1 MKKNY
6 LALFFIILTGS
17 WLRLMG
23 VFSNSFAF
31 TYDVGRDM
39 LALFDIS
46 HFVHLP
52 FIGATTGL
60 PGIYYGPWWYYMLT
74 PFFFVSGGNPQFIAF
89 VMALVGIATVFLAYL
104 FGKKIGGEFLGFSF
118 AALTSVS
125 PIMISLSSQIWNPN
139 IAPFFG
145 LLTLIVL
152 EKIYSDKKTGL
163 INFFSLGMLL
173 TLAIDIEIVWG
184 LLFSFSIILSAFLIR
199 MFRFSLKE
207 IVVFFA
213 GCALIL
219 FPRILFEV
227 KNYFLMTKSL
237 FLFFGT
243 GTPRQASFIQAIPDR
258 TNIFLNQFVDTLA
271 SNNKAL
277 AVIEIIFILIC
288 ISLLYKRVN
297 QNIKDFIKTAGII
310 IGIFFLGTAFFSH
323 DIWPHY
329 LVGLPIFYIFL
340 FAISLD
346 LLRLRLKNLLVPSA
360 ILLIVFLFNF
370 NPISFIE
377 NFSKPLWEGD
387 ASVYRNQLAVVDY
400 VYKQASGRKFKYVV
414 YTPPVHDYTYQ
425 YLFKWYGS
433 GHYGYL
439 PSEGSNLAYFILEPD
454 NQYPKRLSDWLI
466 KREGDG
472 RIIKSQVVK
481 GGIIVQTRVNE

>member
-23 VFSNSFAF
+23 IFSNSFAF

-163 INFFSLGMLL
+163 INFF
-173 TLAIDIEIVWG
+173 
-184 LLFSFSIILSAFLIR
+184 
-199 MFRFSLKE
+199 
-207 IVVFFA
+207 
-213 GCALIL
+213 
-219 FPRILFEV
+219 
-227 KNYFLMTKSL
+227 
-237 FLFFGT
+237 
-243 GTPRQASFIQAIPDR
+243 
-258 TNIFLNQFVDTLA
+258 
-271 SNNKAL
+271 
-277 AVIEIIFILIC
+277 
-288 ISLLYKRVN
+288 
-297 QNIKDFIKTAGII
+297 
-310 IGIFFLGTAFFSH
+310 
-323 DIWPHY
+323 
-329 LVGLPIFYIFL
+329 
-340 FAISLD
+340 
-346 LLRLRLKNLLVPSA
+346 
-360 ILLIVFLFNF
+360 
-370 NPISFIE
+370 
-377 NFSKPLWEGD
+377 
-387 ASVYRNQLAVVDY
+387 
-400 VYKQASGRKFKYVV
+400 
-414 YTPPVHDYTYQ
+414 
-425 YLFKWYGS
+425 
-433 GHYGYL
+433 
-439 PSEGSNLAYFILEPD
+439 PSECY
-454 NQYPKRLSDWLI
+454 
-466 KREGDG
+466 
-472 RIIKSQVVK
+472 
-481 GGIIVQTRVNE
+481 